1 MQVQIANPVY
11 DVVFKY
17 LMEDNDI
24 AKLIVS
30 TIIGEEVVYLDPK
43 PQEYTA
49 EQVNIEG
56 NNSSITVYRLDFA
69 AKIKTAAGYKMV
81 LIEMQKAKLP
91 TDISRFRSYLGE
103 QYAKENESVTDQ
115 DDEIENIQLYCLYF
129 LGTNIGVSNIPVV
142 VVNPQAHDAATEDII
157 TQKNS
162 FIEALHHRSW
172 IIQISYLKVPR
183 RTDMEKLLAIF
194 DQSYCTKDPHIMEVI
209 EDDFPEIYRCIIRR
223 LKMAAGDP
231 EVRKQMK
238 LEDRIVK
245 YLRKWVRESVRIE
258 KEKNKINEKKI
269 TELNQTL
276 EQTNQALEQ
285 TSQALEEERK
295 KNEDFAARLAELER
309 LMKP

>member
-1 MQVQIANPVY
+1 MQVQIANPIY

-24 AKLIVS
+24 AKLVVS

-49 EQVNIEG
+49 EKTNIEG
-56 NNSSITVYRLDFA
+56 KNTSITVYRLDFA

-103 QYAKENESVTDQ
+103 QYVKEDESVTDQ
-115 DDEIENIQLYCLYF
+115 EDDIENIQLYCLYF
-129 LGTNIGVSNIPVV
+129 LGTHIGISNIPVV
-142 VVNPQAHDAATEDII
+142 VVNPQARDVATGDLI

-183 RTDMEKLLAIF
+183 RTDMERLLAVF

-209 EDDFPEIYRCIIRR
+209 EDDFPEMYRCIIRR

-238 LEDRIVK
+238 LEDRIIK
-245 YLRKWVRESVRIE
+245 YLRKWVRNENEHLTQALAE
-258 KEKNKINEKKI
+258 KDQALAERDQLIAQI
-269 TELNQTL
+269 NQTL
-276 EQTNQALEQ
+276 EI
-285 TSQALEEERK
+285 ERK
-295 KNEDFAARLAELER
+295 KNEDFAARLADLER
-309 LMKP
+309 LLKSMG

>member
-1 MQVQIANPVY
+1 MKVQIANPIY

-30 TIIGEEVVYLDPK
+30 AIIGEEVVYLDPK

-56 NNSSITVYRLDFA
+56 KNTSITVYRLDFA
-69 AKIKTAAGYKMV
+69 AKIKTDAGYKMV

-103 QYAKENESVTDQ
+103 QYAKEDESVTDKE
-115 DDEIENIQLYCLYF
+115 DEIENIQLYCLYF
-129 LGTNIGVSNIPVV
+129 LGTNIGISNIPVV
-142 VVNPQAHDAATEDII
+142 VVNPQARDVATEDII

-172 IIQISYLKVPR
+172 IIQISYLKAPR
-183 RTDMEKLLAIF
+183 RTDMEKLLAVF
-194 DQSYCTKDPHIMEVI
+194 DQSYCTKDPHIMEIV
-209 EDDFPEIYRCIIRR
+209 EDEFPEIYRCIIRR
-223 LKMAAGDP
+223 LKMAAVDP

-245 YLRKWVRESVRIE
+245 YLRKWVRESVRKE
-258 KEKNKINEKKI
+258 NEKNIKKI
-269 TELNQTL
+269 SELT
-276 EQTNQALEQ
+276 QALEQ
-285 TSQALEEERK
+285 THQALEQTHQALEAERK
-295 KNEDFAARLAELER
+295 KTEDFTARLAELER
-309 LMKP
+309 LMKMKT